1 MEKIN
6 VLLPDGVKIEL
17 EKGSTAYELAG
28 SIGPRLQKAAVAAV
42 INEEDLVDLSTVLN
56 DGDTVN
62 IVTNHAEEGVAII
75 RHSTAH
81 IMAQAVL
88 RLYPGTKIGIGPTI
102 EGGFYYDFDLKER
115 ISIEDLASIE
125 DEMRKIISENL
136 PFERQVVS
144 KEEAKEIFKDQ
155 PYKIE
160 LINEIEEDTVSIY
173 REGEFVDLCRGPH
186 VPGTGVIKAFKLLSV
201 AGAYWRGDENRPM
214 LQRIYGTAFPS
225 KDALKEH
232 LDRLEEAEKR
242 DHRKL
247 GKELDLF
254 TIDDEFGA
262 GLPLW
267 HPKGAILR
275 KVIEDFWK
283 NEHIKRG
290 YELIMTPHIAKVD
303 LWRTS
308 GHWDFYRESMFSPM
322 EVEGTDYVVK
332 PMNCPGHIKVYE
344 SHKRSYRELPLRWA
358 ELGTVYRFER
368 SGVLHGLLRVRG
380 FTQDD
385 AHIFCT
391 PDQIES
397 EILGVIDLMLFMLK
411 SFGFD
416 EYDVYLST
424 QPEKFVGAQE
434 NWDKATNAL
443 KTALE
448 KAGLKYEIDPG
459 EGVFYGPKIDVKIRD
474 ALGRSWQCTT
484 IQVDFNL
491 PERFNVNYVGT
502 DNQEHRVIMIHRAIL
517 GSLER
522 FIGVLIEHYA
532 GAFPVWIAPEQ
543 VVALPIADRHNDY
556 SQSVADKLKE
566 LGARAKV
573 DLRTESV
580 NKKIRDA
587 QLMKVPY
594 MLIVGDREI
603 ENKQVSVR
611 DRSGNRGPVALDAFI
626 DELKENLE
634 PPKVGKL
641 TEAADGGIE

>member
-1 MEKIN
+1 MEKIS
-6 VLLPDGVKIEL
+6 VTLPDGARIEL
-17 EKGSTAYELAG
+17 DVNSKAYDLAG
-28 SIGPRLQKAAVAAV
+28 KIGPRLQKAAVAALV
-42 INEEDLVDLSTVLN
+42 NDNLVDLSTVLN
-56 DGDTVN
+56 DGDVVS
-62 IVTNHAEEGVAII
+62 IVTDHMGSGIDII

-81 IMAQAVL
+81 IMAQAVM
-88 RLYPGTKIGIGPTI
+88 RLFPGTKLGIGPTI
-102 EGGFYYDFDLKER
+102 EGGFYYDFDTDRR
-115 ISIEDLASIE
+115 ISAEDFPTIEG
-125 DEMRKIISENL
+125 EMRKIISENY
-136 PFERQVVS
+136 PFERRVVS
-144 KEEAKEIFKDQ
+144 KEEAKNIFKEQ
-155 PYKIE
+155 PYKLE
-160 LINEIEEDTVSIY
+160 LIDELEDEVVSVY
-173 REGEFVDLCRGPH
+173 SQGEFIDLCRGPQ
-186 VPGTGVIKAFKLLSV
+186 VPSTGKVKAFKLLSV
-201 AGAYWRGDENRPM
+201 AGAYWRGDEKRPM

-225 KDALKEH
+225 KEALKEH
-232 LDRLEEAEKR
+232 LETLAEAERR

-283 NEHIKRG
+283 NEHLKRG

-303 LWRTS
+303 LWKTS

-332 PMNCPGHIKVYE
+332 PMNCPGHIKIYKN
-344 SHKRSYRELPLRWA
+344 HTRSYRDLPLRWA

-391 PDQIES
+391 PEQIED
-397 EILGVIDLMLFMLK
+397 EILGVIDLMLYIFK
-411 SFGFD
+411 KFGFD
-416 EYDVYLST
+416 KYDVYLST
-424 QPEKFVGAQE
+424 QPEKFVGTQE
-434 NWDKATNAL
+434 NWDRATNAL
-443 KTALE
+443 KVALE
-448 KAGLKYEIDPG
+448 KAGLEYQIDPG

-491 PERFNVNYVGT
+491 PERFDVNFIGS
-502 DNQEHRVIMIHRAIL
+502 DNKEHRTIMIHRAIF

-522 FIGVLIEHYA
+522 FIGVLIENYA
-532 GAFPVWIAPEQ
+532 GAFPVWLSPEQ
-543 VVALPIADRHNDY
+543 VVVLPIADRHNDY
-556 SQSVADKLKE
+556 ALEVVDRLKS
-566 LGARAKV
+566 LGARARA

-594 MLIVGDREI
+594 MLVVGDKEVK
-603 ENKQVSVR
+603 NNQVAVR
-611 DRSGNRGPVALDAFI
+611 DRTGDRGPMAI
-626 DELKENLE
+626 DIFAVELEE
-634 PPKVGKL
+634 SIQPPRTSRLG
-641 TEAADGGIE
+641 